1 MKTLVTV
8 ALVLLLAIP
17 VLAQDPPK
25 MSAEEQAMMEKWMA
39 AGTPGDP
46 HKLLN
51 DMVGT
56 FSTKITNWS
65 APGAP
70 PQTHEGVAENRWV
83 MGGRYLE
90 QRFTGSMMEMPFEGV
105 GYTGYDNVTKK
116 YWGTWMDSMST
127 GVMTSTGST
136 SDGGK
141 TWAFDATMSD
151 AMTGKEMKLK
161 EKIVVKSADEHIF
174 ELWGPDP
181 KGKTF
186 KMMEIV
192 YTRKK

>member
-8 ALVLLLAIP
+8 ALVLLLALP

-39 AGTPGDP
+39 AATPGDP

-51 DMVGT
+51 HMAGSFD
-56 FSTKITNWS
+56 TKVTNWP

-70 PQTHEGVAENRWV
+70 PQVSTGVTENRWIL
-83 MGGRYLE
+83 GGRYLE
-90 QRFTGSMMEMPFEGV
+90 QRFTGSMMGAPFEGI
-105 GYTGYDNVTKK
+105 GYTGYDNVKK
-116 YWGTWMDSMST
+116 QYWGTWMDNMST
-127 GVMTSTGST
+127 AVMSSTGST
-136 SDGGK
+136 KDGGK
-141 TWAFDATMSD
+141 TWSFDATMSD
-151 AMTGKEMKLK
+151 PMTGKDAKMK
-161 EKIVVKSADEHIF
+161 EKIVVKSADEHVF
-174 ELWGPDP
+174 ELWGDGPD
-181 KGKTF
+181 GKTF